1 MNKHTA
7 LQEYTRYVSLN
18 VAAMLGLSLY
28 ILADTFFVAQG
39 VGSDGLAALNLAV
52 PLYNIMH
59 GTGLMLGM
67 GGATKFTLLASQ
79 GKHRDANRMFT
90 AAVQATVCAAVFFF
104 LLGALGAPGLTRL
117 LGGEGHVGQ
126 LTCTYLRV
134 LLMFS
139 PVFLF
144 NDLMICFVRNDG
156 APRRAMAATLTG
168 CLMNILLDY
177 VFVPALLYLMTAN
190 WCVELFPATPRWMW
204 VIVFVGINTLIN
216 VRGITYTARADWIM
230 FYVEAVVLALFIG
243 FGLNYVLGE
252 GGGTGQ
258 LVMDPLYRP
267 GEMNLQFIGLAC
279 TIACLSFLGFDGIS
293 TLAEET
299 HRPEV
304 TIGRATMAAL
314 LCIGFLFMLQTYVAT
329 IIQPDMSK
337 MNPDTAFFDAA
348 ELAAGD
354 WFRKV
359 LLVVNILA
367 VGIANT
373 MNAQA
378 ATSRVLYGMS
388 RDNVLPGVSGL
399 FRKVHPRFQ
408 TPYIATIA
416 VGIFSILVAEL
427 STVEDLARLVNF
439 GALTSFILLNLAV
452 YNFFWRREKMR
463 GGKALLN
470 YVICPFCG
478 VLILGYV
485 WLSFDSM
492 TRIVGFSWL
501 AIGLVIGY
509 VKSKGYK
516 VVPEAFRKSDMV

>member
-1 MNKHTA
+1 
-7 LQEYTRYVSLN
+7 
-18 VAAMLGLSLY
+18 
-28 ILADTFFVAQG
+28 
-39 VGSDGLAALNLAV
+39 
-52 PLYNIMH
+52 
-59 GTGLMLGM
+59 
-67 GGATKFTLLASQ
+67 
-79 GKHRDANRMFT
+79 
-90 AAVQATVCAAVFFF
+90 
-104 LLGALGAPGLTRL
+104 
-117 LGGEGHVGQ
+117 
-126 LTCTYLRV
+126 
-134 LLMFS
+134 
-139 PVFLF
+139 
-144 NDLMICFVRNDG
+144 
-156 APRRAMAATLTG
+156 
-168 CLMNILLDY
+168 
-177 VFVPALLYLMTAN
+177 
-190 WCVELFPATPRWMW
+190 
-204 VIVFVGINTLIN
+204 
-216 VRGITYTARADWIM
+216 
-230 FYVEAVVLALFIG
+230 
-243 FGLNYVLGE
+243 
-252 GGGTGQ
+252 
-258 LVMDPLYRP
+258 
-267 GEMNLQFIGLAC
+267 MNLQFIGLAC

-329 IIQPDMSK
+329 IIQPDMSR

-492 TRIVGFSWL
+492 TQIVGFSWL
-501 AIGLVIGY
+501 AVGLVIGY

>member
-1 MNKHTA
+1 MSNTGSTDNFGYGQELKRELSFKDVFVYGMLFMVVIAPMSIYGYISKDSHMMAPFVYFVGICAMFFTA
-7 LQEYTRYVSLN
+7 LSYMKMSNRFPIAGSVYAYVQRGLN
-18 VAAMLGLSLY
+18 
-28 ILADTFFVAQG
+28 
-39 VGSDGLAALNLAV
+39 
-52 PLYNIMH
+52 H
-59 GTGLMLGM
+59 
-67 GGATKFTLLASQ
+67 
-79 GKHRDANRMFT
+79 
-90 AAVQATVCAAVFFF
+90 
-104 LLGALGAPGLTRL
+104 
-117 LGGEGHVGQ
+117 HVGFIAGW
-126 LTCTYLRV
+126 L
-134 LLMFS
+134 
-139 PVFLF
+139 
-144 NDLMICFVRNDG
+144 
-156 APRRAMAATLTG
+156 
-168 CLMNILLDY
+168 ILLDY

-470 YVICPFCG
+470 YVMPLLRRAHPRLCVALLRQHDPDRGLQLAGHRPGHRLRQKQGLQGRPRSLPQERYG
-478 VLILGYV
+478 VTFIAGVESCSTLTR
-485 WLSFDSM
+485 SFIPSVPTTNPPAPSIPARSSSSAPRTASA
-492 TRIVGFSWL
+492 TRCIPKASW
-501 AIGLVIGY
+501 
-509 VKSKGYK
+509 
-516 VVPEAFRKSDMV
+516 

>member
-1 MNKHTA
+1 MSNTGSTDNFGYGQELKRELSFKDVFVYGMLFMVVIAPMSIYGYISKDSHMMAPFVYFVGICAMFFTA
-7 LQEYTRYVSLN
+7 LSYMKMSNRFPVAGSVYAYVQRGLN
-18 VAAMLGLSLY
+18 
-28 ILADTFFVAQG
+28 
-39 VGSDGLAALNLAV
+39 
-52 PLYNIMH
+52 H
-59 GTGLMLGM
+59 
-67 GGATKFTLLASQ
+67 
-79 GKHRDANRMFT
+79 
-90 AAVQATVCAAVFFF
+90 
-104 LLGALGAPGLTRL
+104 
-117 LGGEGHVGQ
+117 HVGFIAGW
-126 LTCTYLRV
+126 L
-134 LLMFS
+134 
-139 PVFLF
+139 
-144 NDLMICFVRNDG
+144 
-156 APRRAMAATLTG
+156 
-168 CLMNILLDY
+168 ILLDY

-492 TRIVGFSWL
+492 TQIVGFSWL

>member
-1 MNKHTA
+1 MSNTGSTDNFDYSQELKRELSFKDVFVYGMLFMVVIAPMSIYGYISKDSHMMAPFVYFVGICAMFFTA
-7 LQEYTRYVSLN
+7 LSYMKMSNRFPIAGSVYAYVQRGLN
-18 VAAMLGLSLY
+18 
-28 ILADTFFVAQG
+28 
-39 VGSDGLAALNLAV
+39 
-52 PLYNIMH
+52 H
-59 GTGLMLGM
+59 
-67 GGATKFTLLASQ
+67 
-79 GKHRDANRMFT
+79 
-90 AAVQATVCAAVFFF
+90 
-104 LLGALGAPGLTRL
+104 
-117 LGGEGHVGQ
+117 HVGFIAGW
-126 LTCTYLRV
+126 L
-134 LLMFS
+134 
-139 PVFLF
+139 
-144 NDLMICFVRNDG
+144 
-156 APRRAMAATLTG
+156 
-168 CLMNILLDY
+168 ILLDY
-177 VFVPALLYLMTAN
+177 VFVPALLYLLTAN
-190 WCVELFPATPRWMW
+190 WCVELFPATPRWLW

-329 IIQPDMSK
+329 IIQPDMSR

-492 TRIVGFSWL
+492 TQIVGFSWL
-501 AIGLVIGY
+501 AVGLVIGY